1 MTAQI
6 EDIAQK
12 PSVEEQIIS
21 LLKDKDKKA
30 MQLIFENYSPVLRNI
45 ALRVVKYE
53 SVAQDVL
60 QEALLKIWKN
70 GQSYNADKG
79 SLFTWMTRICRNAAI
94 DKTRSKDYRL
104 TETSMNAV
112 DIVSISDT
120 PVKESDVNRPEIQ
133 ELVSRLPV
141 NQRELIDLS
150 YFQGYTHQEISEN
163 LEIPLGTVKTRIRS
177 AIKNLRSII

>member
-1 MTAQI
+1 MPTQTQ
-6 EDIAQK
+6 DIAQK
-12 PSVEEQIIS
+12 PSVEEQIIC
-21 LLKDKDKKA
+21 LLKEQDKRA
-30 MQLIFENYSPVLRNI
+30 IRLIFDHYSPVLLNI
-45 ALRVVKYE
+45 VLRVVKYD

-70 GQSYNADKG
+70 GQSYDAGKG

-104 TETSMNAV
+104 TETSMNAM

-120 PVKESDVNRPEIQ
+120 PSENSNVDQ
-133 ELVSRLPV
+133 EQMLDLVDRLPG
-141 NQRELIDLS
+141 NQKKLINLA
-150 YFQGYTHQEISEN
+150 YFEGYTHKEISEN
-163 LEIPLGTVKTRIRS
+163 LDLPLGTVKTRIRS